1 MEKTFKIYNSFK
13 EQEEDEIRYW
23 QNLSG
28 EEKLYILEVIRSHY
42 WALKNENPGRLQR
55 VYKIIERK

>member
-28 EEKLYILEVIRSHY
+28 EQKLYALEVIRSNY
-42 WALKNENPGRLQR
+42 WALKNEHPGRLQR